1 MIRTKILLL
10 IMNDEIILRAL
21 YSQTYYTNIIN
32 ITLKYNDENYTD
44 CKIQDKN

>member
-10 IMNDEIILRAL
+10 IMMNDEIILRAL
-21 YSQTYYTNIIN
+21 YSQTYTNIIN